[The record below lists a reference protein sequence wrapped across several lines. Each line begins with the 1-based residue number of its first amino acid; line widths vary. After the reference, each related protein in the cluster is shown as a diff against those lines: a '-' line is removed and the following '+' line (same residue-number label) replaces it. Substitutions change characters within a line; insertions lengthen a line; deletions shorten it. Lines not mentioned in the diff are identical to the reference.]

1 VVRIV
6 MMGPPGA
13 GKGTQAK
20 RVAERLGVPHIS
32 TGDMLRQAVA
42 AGTPLGR
49 QARRIM
55 DEGRLVPDAVVIGIV
70 DERLGAA
77 DTAPGFVLD
86 GFPRT
91 VAQAEGLERLLAARE
106 QPLTRVLQLDVP
118 EDEIVRRLSGRRV
131 CRQCGVMYHVT
142 FDPPARPDRCDR
154 CGGEL
159 YQRDDDREETVRQ
172 RLEVYRDETAPLVA
186 YYRRAGLL
194 REIEGTGDQ
203 AAVFARV
210 IKALE

>member
-1 VVRIV
+1 VRIV

-20 RVAERLGVPHIS
+20 RVAERFGVPHVS

-42 AGTPLGR
+42 AGTALGR

-55 DEGRLVPDAVVIGIV
+55 DDGRLVPDDVVIGIV
-70 DERLGAA
+70 DERLAAA
-77 DTAPGFVLD
+77 DAALGFVLD

-91 VAQAEGLERLLAARE
+91 VAQAQGLERLLAGRRE
-106 QPLTRVLQLDVP
+106 ELSRVLQLDVP

-131 CRQCGVMYHVT
+131 CRQCGTMYHVA
-142 FDPPARPDRCDR
+142 FDPPAQADRCDR

-159 YQRDDDREETVRQ
+159 YQRDDDREETIRQ
-172 RLEVYRDETAPLVA
+172 RLEVYHEETAPLIA
-186 YYRRAGLL
+186 YYRGAGLL
-194 REIEGTGDQ
+194 REIDATGDQ
-203 AAVFARV
+203 ADVFSRV
-210 IKALE
+210 MKALE